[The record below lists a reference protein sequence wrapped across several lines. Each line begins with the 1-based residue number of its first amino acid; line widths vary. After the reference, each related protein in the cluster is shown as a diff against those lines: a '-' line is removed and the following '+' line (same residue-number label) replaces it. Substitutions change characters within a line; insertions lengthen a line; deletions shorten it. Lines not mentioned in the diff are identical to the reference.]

1 MTVTVG
7 VIGAG
12 AWGTALA
19 QSQAIEDRN
28 VILWAREQDVVDSVN
43 NQHENTVF
51 LPTVELSPRIKATTD
66 LSAVIAADVILLV
79 TPAQYMRA
87 NLETLKELGLS
98 KDTPLVVCSKGIEI
112 ATGKLLSQVME
123 ETLGD
128 CSYAILTGPTFASE
142 IARGMPSAATLAAKS
157 LDKAQAI
164 QEILSSRSLRLYA
177 SQDLIGTQIGGAV
190 KNVIAIACGAI
201 DGLELG
207 ESARAALITRGLAEM
222 SRLTKAMGG
231 QKETLMGMCGI
242 GDMMLTCNSM
252 QSRNFSLGVMLGQ
265 GRSLQDILSSR
276 HSVTEGVYTAEALMA
291 LAKKNAIDMPISEAV
306 YRCIQGETTIKEAV
320 ERMLERP
327 LKPET
332 V

>member
-1 MTVTVG
+1 MGIKVG

-19 QSQAIEDRN
+19 QAQAVEGRD
-28 VILWAREQDVVDSVN
+28 VVLWAREKDVVTSVN
-43 NQHENTVF
+43 NLHENTVF
-51 LPTVELSPRIKATTD
+51 LPTVELSPNITATD
-66 LSAVIAADVILLV
+66 VLDEAIHADVILMV
-79 TPAQYMRA
+79 TPAQYLRA
-87 NLETLKELGLS
+87 SLEAM
-98 KDTPLVVCSKGIEI
+98 KDVLAGGAKPLVICSKGIEI
-112 ATGKLLSQVME
+112 STGKLLSHVVE
-123 ETLGD
+123 EVVPD
-128 CSYAILTGPTFASE
+128 AKYAILTGPTFASE
-142 IARGMPSAATLAAKS
+142 ISRGMPSAATLAAKNLETANS
-157 LDKAQAI
+157 I
-164 QEILSSRSLRLYA
+164 QEMLSSKSLRLY
-177 SQDLIGTQIGGAV
+177 SSEDLIGTQIGGAV

-231 QKETLMGMCGI
+231 HKETLMGMCGI

-265 GRSLQDILSSR
+265 GRSLDDILSSR

-291 LAKKNAIDMPISEAV
+291 LAKKNAIEMPISEAV
-306 YRCIQGETTIKEAV
+306 YRCLQGETTIKEAV
-320 ERMLERP
+320 SYMLDRP
-327 LKPET
+327 LRAES